1 MSLRICPNCSKE
13 NQADSV
19 FCSGC
24 GARFEETPVA
34 ENSRQDL
41 YPANAG
47 QPNEEQ
53 VYEPARIV
61 AANEADVPDLTE
73 QAQEDLTTSFET
85 SVRQQT
91 QNATSQQPNMDP
103 VKVNGSES
111 TQPKIVIDTGS
122 ENKKRGK
129 KNLLQAFCAVLAV
142 FIIAG
147 LGFKIASSVSKHKTG
162 GEDKYTFFVQDNSL
176 YYYASGKKDPILIA
190 DGFCKDPD
198 DDRFFSCDAVA
209 FIDNGKKVVYPLKV
223 TSTDDSFSL
232 YVKKLNAGPE
242 KSEKLCDDVSQYSL
256 TDGGKGLVYINTD
269 GGLFMHDF
277 KTRNKLASDA
287 ACYWIADDT
296 KNLIYMD
303 DKDCLYRVEIKSGEK
318 QKIDSKVD
326 DVEYVSDDLSFL
338 CYEKDGK
345 IYIKQGDGEPKKID
359 SGVEEVLLVD
369 EKGYI
374 YYTKEDEKSQN
385 KTLLDY
391 VEYSEQERTDDDE
404 LTEEKVTERNRDS
417 WYEALYRYAAAK
429 KLESIEVTVDSEK
442 LFCYSIKQDESTAL
456 SNAYVSELDSTDN
469 ALAVK
474 TYDNV
479 DIKK

>member
-1 MSLRICPNCSKE
+1 
-13 NQADSV
+13 
-19 FCSGC
+19 
-24 GARFEETPVA
+24 
-34 ENSRQDL
+34 
-41 YPANAG
+41 
-47 QPNEEQ
+47 
-53 VYEPARIV
+53 
-61 AANEADVPDLTE
+61 
-73 QAQEDLTTSFET
+73 
-85 SVRQQT
+85 
-91 QNATSQQPNMDP
+91 
-103 VKVNGSES
+103 
-111 TQPKIVIDTGS
+111 
-122 ENKKRGK
+122 
-129 KNLLQAFCAVLAV
+129 
-142 FIIAG
+142 
-147 LGFKIASSVSKHKTG
+147 
-162 GEDKYTFFVQDNSL
+162 
-176 YYYASGKKDPILIA
+176 
-190 DGFCKDPD
+190 
-198 DDRFFSCDAVA
+198 
-209 FIDNGKKVVYPLKV
+209 
-223 TSTDDSFSL
+223 
-232 YVKKLNAGPE
+232 
-242 KSEKLCDDVSQYSL
+242 
-256 TDGGKGLVYINTD
+256 
-269 GGLFMHDF
+269 MHDF